1 MIIILLITIDIA
13 IPYIKKGKNTIL
25 DFQIYQ
31 CNESLISDDCL
42 NSYIDNL

>member
-13 IPYIKKGKNTIL
+13 IPYIEKDRNTKL

-42 NSYIDNL
+42 KNYSDK